1 MIKKILNDTKYA
13 ISAGI
18 LSLILVALVL
28 VVYLVVR
35 IFNYADPQPP
45 FENTIT
51 LTGEGE
57 VVVVPD
63 VATFTYTVREASETV
78 ATAQQMATEKSNRIL
93 ALLKENE
100 VDEKDIKTLSY
111 NIFPKYEWQAEVCLE
126 GQFCRGGNN
135 VIVGHEVS
143 QTVQVKVKD
152 TTKAGDLL
160 GLIGDEEVQNVSGL
174 TFSVGDEESL
184 KKEARQLAIED
195 AKEKADALAKQLG
208 IELDDIVSFSE
219 ESEGRFPGL
228 YGMGG
233 GIEARMMSADSMAS
247 PEISLG
253 ENTVKSTV
261 YITFEIE

>member
-1 MIKKILNDTKYA
+1 MIKRILNDTKYA

-35 IFNYADPQPP
+35 IFNYADPRPP

-63 VATFTYTVREASETV
+63 VATFNYTVREASETV
-78 ATAQQMATEKSNRIL
+78 ATAQQMATEKANKVLS
-93 ALLKENE
+93 LLKENGIE
-100 VDEKDIKTLSY
+100 DKDIKTLSY
-111 NIFPKYEWQAEVCLE
+111 NIFPKYEWQSEVCLE

-152 TTKAGDLL
+152 TAKAGELL
-160 GLIGDEEVQNVSGL
+160 GMIGDQEVQNVSGL

-195 AKEKADALAKQLG
+195 AKSKASALAAQLG
-208 IELDDIVSFSE
+208 IRLQDIVSFSE
-219 ESEGRFPGL
+219 ESGPYYPEPYGL
-228 YGMGG
+228 GG
-233 GIEARMMSADSMAS
+233 FEARMMSADSAVA
-247 PEISLG
+247 PEISTG
-253 ENTVKSTV
+253 ENTVTSIV